1 MSAPSWI
8 PRSRRN
14 QRHRRNTNGID
25 LFDFDEFLVIIHNQD
40 WENNPPK
47 NRATQVFRNE
57 NISGKG
63 GLRHTSHFVPAS
75 SSQQKE
81 RPPERLTI
89 SQQQLSS
96 SFAIYHHICYH
107 QLVRNTAVIKNPNS
121 PPPISHIPEVI
132 SHLQP
137 GYLLW
142 ATTGLPRT
150 EEDLSIVETLGD
162 PVWDITQPF
171 PRWLVLHEHI
181 SL

>member
-47 NRATQVFRNE
+47 NRATQVFQNE

-63 GLRHTSHFVPAS
+63 GSRHTSHFVPAS

-96 SFAIYHHICYH
+96 SFAIYHA
-107 QLVRNTAVIKNPNS
+107 T
-121 PPPISHIPEVI
+121 IS
-132 SHLQP
+132 
-137 GYLLW
+137 
-142 ATTGLPRT
+142 
-150 EEDLSIVETLGD
+150 LSETLLSLRILIL
-162 PVWDITQPF
+162 PLPFLTSLRLFLIYSQVIYSEQPLTF
-171 PRWLVLHEHI
+171 PELRKICQLLK
-181 SL
+181 L